1 MLERQE
7 LVREQQ
13 LERTDQLPRLAP
25 EPEQALQGPE
35 RGLVPVQQEQTDRLP
50 QQELALGPERLA
62 LAPEQRVFPE
72 RTSHRPGQPWA
83 SRR

>member
-35 RGLVPVQQEQTDRLP
+35 REQLVPGQRERTDRLP
-50 QQELALGPERLA
+50 QQELALERLA
-62 LAPEQRVFPE
+62 LAPEQRAFPE